1 MGVTKKL
8 ALVGRRDPMNMSTN
22 SGMSDGKTSPNIS
35 SAKKADIE
43 QRRETLQSQIADAKK
58 EARAPRTALPP
69 FPPGRFAAP
78 APSPAAADREGVLVC
93 AQLEL
98 ALAEEAAEAEQLPG
112 AAPGAAAPPPTDS
125 ASLAEHE
132 ACRALVERLE
142 AEIGLNRTLLVEV
155 EAPSKPPLFPSPFP
169 SGSG

>member
-1 MGVTKKL
+1 M
-8 ALVGRRDPMNMSTN
+8 
-22 SGMSDGKTSPNIS
+22 
-35 SAKKADIE
+35 
-43 QRRETLQSQIADAKK
+43 
-58 EARAPRTALPP
+58 
-69 FPPGRFAAP
+69 
-78 APSPAAADREGVLVC
+78 VC

-112 AAPGAAAPPPTDS
+112 AAPGSAAPPPTDS

-142 AEIGLNRTLLVEV
+142 TEIGLNRTLLVEV
-155 EAPSKPPLFPSPFP
+155 KAPSKPPLFPSPFR

>member
-58 EARAPRTALPP
+58 EARAPHSPAPLLP
-69 FPPGRFAAP
+69 GCFAAA

-112 AAPGAAAPPPTDS
+112 AAPGSAAPPPTDS

-142 AEIGLNRTLLVEV
+142 TEIGLNRTLLVEV
-155 EAPSKPPLFPSPFP
+155 KAPSNPPLLPSPFRC
-169 SGSG
+169 GSG

>member
-58 EARAPRTALPP
+58 EARPPR
-69 FPPGRFAAP
+69 P
-78 APSPAAADREGVLVC
+78 AKHISETV
-93 AQLEL
+93 
-98 ALAEEAAEAEQLPG
+98 
-112 AAPGAAAPPPTDS
+112 
-125 ASLAEHE
+125 
-132 ACRALVERLE
+132 
-142 AEIGLNRTLLVEV
+142 
-155 EAPSKPPLFPSPFP
+155 
-169 SGSG
+169 

>member
-69 FPPGRFAAP
+69 FPP
-78 APSPAAADREGVLVC
+78 
-93 AQLEL
+93 
-98 ALAEEAAEAEQLPG
+98 
-112 AAPGAAAPPPTDS
+112 
-125 ASLAEHE
+125 
-132 ACRALVERLE
+132 
-142 AEIGLNRTLLVEV
+142 
-155 EAPSKPPLFPSPFP
+155 PFR
-169 SGSG
+169 SRRSVTGSG